1 MVSPIKMAA
10 VRLQL
15 AAAGLP
21 PAAGHAI
28 FLYEGFANGRPD
40 KLGGSDQHFIELAQ
54 DHDQS
59 RKPQCPV
66 GLLQVHWVS
75 RRCDPC
81 KLIYSIGD

>member
-81 KLIYSIGD
+81 KLIYSV